1 MTRGA
6 KQRMLTLGV
15 RQFYASFEEVK
26 LLTIGK
32 DRYFIKGERYM
43 GRTSVKKKQELAA
56 QEHALQ
62 IAQDNVAQI
71 EAAYKQQL
79 ENDPEFS
86 LVVDPENKY
95 NMSVTTKEF
104 VRHYIEHRNI
114 ATAAVFCHIE
124 NDEALEIFTSFPV
137 QQEIRRI
144 SRALYHRQF
153 SKKMMSLN
161 EIGGYLTSLIEDSE
175 IPVADRLSTKDKL
188 SVIRM
193 LIELNQMKLASMGDP
208 SVLMM
213 RDVNILVK
221 DLSIGAIKALLEQS
235 KPSVPP
241 NRDLVTATN
250 AKRIQNSEPVLTPE
264 EAAYIESL
272 PADEALALLNEQ
284 FE

>member
-1 MTRGA
+1 MA
-6 KQRMLTLGV
+6 
-15 RQFYASFEEVK
+15 
-26 LLTIGK
+26 
-32 DRYFIKGERYM
+32 
-43 GRTSVKKKQELAA
+43 RTSVKKKQQELAL
-56 QEHALQ
+56 QERALQ
-62 IAQDNVAQI
+62 IAQDNVNQM
-71 EAAYKQQL
+71 ELAYKQEL
-79 ENDPEFS
+79 ETNPDFS
-86 LVVDPENKY
+86 LVVDPLNKY
-95 NMSVTTKEF
+95 NLPVTTKEF
-104 VRHYIEHRNI
+104 IRHYIEHRNI
-114 ATAAVFCHIE
+114 ATAAVFCRIE

-175 IPVADRLSTKDKL
+175 IPAADRLSTRDKL
-188 SVIRM
+188 TVIRM

-235 KPSVPP
+235 KHSIPP
-241 NRDLVTATN
+241 NRDIVTATN
-250 AKRIQNSEPVLTPE
+250 AMRIENAEPVLTPE

-284 FE
+284 YK

>member
-1 MTRGA
+1 MA
-6 KQRMLTLGV
+6 
-15 RQFYASFEEVK
+15 
-26 LLTIGK
+26 
-32 DRYFIKGERYM
+32 
-43 GRTSVKKKQELAA
+43 RTPVKKKQQELAA
-56 QEHALQ
+56 QERALQ
-62 IAQDNVAQI
+62 IAQDNVNQI
-71 EAAYKQQL
+71 ELAYKQEL
-79 ENDPEFS
+79 ETNPDFS
-86 LVVDPENKY
+86 LVVDPLNKY
-95 NMSVTTKEF
+95 NLPVKTKEF

-114 ATAAVFCHIE
+114 TTAAVFCHIE

-175 IPVADRLSTKDKL
+175 IPAADRLSTRDKL
-188 SVIRM
+188 AVIRM

-221 DLSIGAIKALLEQS
+221 DLSVGAIKALLEQS
-235 KPSVPP
+235 KPSTPP
-241 NRDLVTATN
+241 NRDIVTATN
-250 AKRIQNSEPVLTPE
+250 TMRIQNSEPVLTPE

-284 FE
+284 YK

>member
-1 MTRGA
+1 MA
-6 KQRMLTLGV
+6 
-15 RQFYASFEEVK
+15 
-26 LLTIGK
+26 
-32 DRYFIKGERYM
+32 
-43 GRTSVKKKQELAA
+43 RTSVKKKQQELAV
-56 QEHALQ
+56 QERALQ
-62 IAQDNVAQI
+62 IAQDNVNQI
-71 EAAYKQQL
+71 ELAYKQEL
-79 ENDPEFS
+79 ETNPEYS
-86 LVVDPENKY
+86 LVVDPLNKY
-95 NMSVTTKEF
+95 NLPVTTKEF

-114 ATAAVFCHIE
+114 ATAAVFCRIE

-175 IPVADRLSTKDKL
+175 IPVADRLSTRDKL
-188 SVIRM
+188 AVIRM

-221 DLSIGAIKALLEQS
+221 DLSVGAIKALLEQN
-235 KPSVPP
+235 KPSTPP
-241 NRDLVTATN
+241 NRDIVTATN
-250 AKRIQNSEPVLTPE
+250 TMRIQNSEPVLTPE

-284 FE
+284 YK

>member
-1 MTRGA
+1 MA
-6 KQRMLTLGV
+6 
-15 RQFYASFEEVK
+15 
-26 LLTIGK
+26 
-32 DRYFIKGERYM
+32 
-43 GRTSVKKKQELAA
+43 RTPVKKKQQELAA
-56 QEHALQ
+56 QERALQ
-62 IAQDNVAQI
+62 IAQDNVNQI
-71 EAAYKQQL
+71 ELAYKQEL
-79 ENDPEFS
+79 ETNPDFS
-86 LVVDPENKY
+86 LVVDPLNKY
-95 NMSVTTKEF
+95 NLPVKTKEF

-124 NDEALEIFTSFPV
+124 SDEALEIFTSFPV

-175 IPVADRLSTKDKL
+175 IPAADRLSTRDKL
-188 SVIRM
+188 AVIRM

-221 DLSIGAIKALLEQS
+221 DLSVGAIKALLEQS
-235 KPSVPP
+235 KPSTPP
-241 NRDLVTATN
+241 NRDIVTATN
-250 AKRIQNSEPVLTPE
+250 TMRIQNSEPVLTPE

-284 FE
+284 YK